1 MFNYQ
6 KADHPHRCVNLGLEN
21 STGKDGYWW
30 IPKNIQDDLHP
41 KIPKTNFFSS
51 GYLLL
56 SSCTLP
62 KIVVFVQVQG
72 T

>member
-1 MFNYQ
+1 V
-6 KADHPHRCVNLGLEN
+6 DTEP
-21 STGKDGYWW
+21 KDTRDG
-30 IPKNIQDDLHP
+30 LHP

-62 KIVVFVQVQG
+62 KVVAFVQVQG
-72 T
+72 IQERHRKMRRKTGTGHPHAAAKRFH